1 MKGRNSSLPLS
12 SFFLGEKQ
20 ATNFVH
26 LNIFLISWTEEDLLI
41 CSSVKGLKTHLDK
54 CGRAEC
60 IGCLKVP
67 CPEGKMNICIEC
79 KALFRQSRE
88 RHMSGTQHNLS
99 DT

>member
-1 MKGRNSSLPLS
+1 MKGRISSLPLCL
-12 SFFLGEKQ
+12 FFLGEKQ
-20 ATNFVH
+20 ATFDH
-26 LNIFLISWTEEDLLI
+26 F
-41 CSSVKGLKTHLDK
+41 LDK
-54 CGRAEC
+54 LDRGRSLDLQLCKRIEDTLGQMWP
-60 IGCLKVP
+60 GCLKVP